1 MLHYKLVTYQGAQGP
16 RAGLVIEETVH
27 DVAAVTGRASYATVL
42 DVLRDWDAAQP
53 LLQDA
58 ARPAGRTATQ
68 GLALRDAKLLP
79 PVPAPAGIFCAG
91 ANFTDHML
99 EMARVQN
106 LAPEPDPHSVGLIPT
121 PYQNDLAM

>member
-1 MLHYKLVTYQGAQGP
+1 MPHYKLVTYQGAQGP
-16 RAGLVIEETVH
+16 RAGLVVEDMVH

-42 DVLRDWDAAQP
+42 DVLRNWDAAQP

-79 PVPAPAGIFCAG
+79 PVLTRSPRRRAAAEP
-91 ANFTDHML
+91 
-99 EMARVQN
+99 
-106 LAPEPDPHSVGLIPT
+106 PEPRDPRPWLPCR
-121 PYQNDLAM
+121 